1 MQIHLAIAAIGCAL
15 GLAGCAATPDP
26 AASSSQAQAGTQATA
41 KGEQR
46 FITGSRLPE
55 RPPQDRMLK
64 SVDSQGYRESQSSVL
79 GTQPRGN

>member
-1 MQIHLAIAAIGCAL
+1 MQNYLAFAAISCAL
-15 GLAGCAATPDP
+15 GLAGCATSP
-26 AASSSQAQAGTQATA
+26 APEANSSQAQTGTQATA

-64 SVDSQGYRESQSSVL
+64 SVDAQSYRESQSSVL
-79 GTQPRGN
+79 GVQPGGN